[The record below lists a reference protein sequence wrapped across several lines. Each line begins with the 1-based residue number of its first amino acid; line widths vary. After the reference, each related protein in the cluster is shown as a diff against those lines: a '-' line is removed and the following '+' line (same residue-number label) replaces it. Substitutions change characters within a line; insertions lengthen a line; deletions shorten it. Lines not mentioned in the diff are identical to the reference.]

1 MCNFLTKKLNI
12 CIYIE
17 RERVIGVRYLTVE
30 EGSYRVT
37 NMEREKT
44 RMTPRVIDWNGKY
57 QSELTVFST

>member
-1 MCNFLTKKLNI
+1 MYLHR
-12 CIYIE
+12 E